1 MNSSFNA
8 YTKRRIEYYDAQACR
23 ADTRPGLGR
32 HYRRRVV
39 EIYRHLVAEG
49 LRVIELG
56 AAQGRLL
63 AALKP
68 SYGLGIDFSKEMV
81 RRARANYPHLNFM
94 QGDVHFLDIEEKFD
108 VVILSDLLHD
118 LWDVEA
124 VFNQI
129 SRLASPHTRI
139 IINIYSRLWEM
150 PLMGASLLGLTHPRI
165 EQNWLTVE
173 DISNMLYLQGF
184 EVVSLRREILWPLPG
199 VFLNLL
205 LNRGIVKTW
214 PMSELALSN
223 FIICR
228 PMPANKDN
236 SDALPV
242 VSVVIPARNEAGN
255 IASIFER
262 TPQMGKSTELIFVE
276 GHSTDNTYE
285 VIGKEITNHP
295 GIDASL
301 YRQTGKGKGDAVRLG
316 FEKAAGDVLMILDAD
331 MTVAP
336 EDLPR
341 FYHALWSGKGEFI
354 NGVRLVYSM
363 EDNAMR
369 FFNQV
374 GNKFFS
380 LAFSWLLGQPI
391 KDTLCGTKVI
401 LKKDYEKIALN
412 RPYFG
417 DFDPFG
423 DFDLLFGAAKL
434 NLKIVEMPIRYRQR
448 LYGTTN
454 IQRWSHGWLLL
465 KMVVFAASRIKFV

>member
-1 MNSSFNA
+1 MNNSFDI
-8 YTKRRIEYYDAQACR
+8 YTHKRIAYYDEQAR
-23 ADTRPGLGR
+23 SRDTRPGLGIY
-32 HYRRRVV
+32 YRRRLA
-39 EIYRHLVAEG
+39 EIYRHLVPEG

-56 AAQGRLL
+56 CARGSLL

-68 SYGLGIDFSKEMV
+68 AYGLGIDLSEEMV
-81 RRARANYPHLNFM
+81 KRARTAHPHLNFM
-94 QGDVHFLDIEEKFD
+94 RGDAHSLEIEEKFD
-108 VVILSDLLHD
+108 AIILSDLLHD

-124 VFNQI
+124 VFNNI
-129 SRLASPHTRI
+129 SKLAAPHTRI
-139 IINIYSRLWEM
+139 IINIYSRLWEL
-150 PLMGASLLGLTHPRI
+150 PLKAAALSGLIPPRL
-165 EQNWLTVE
+165 EQNWLTVG
-173 DISNMLYLQGF
+173 DVSNMLYLRDI
-184 EVVSLRREILWPLPG
+184 ETISLRREILWPLPG
-199 VFLNLL
+199 PFLNGL
-205 LNRGIVKTW
+205 LNRGLVKIW
-214 PMSELALSN
+214 PFSELALSN
-223 FIICR
+223 FIVCR
-228 PMPANKDN
+228 PMPKENVSEAP
-236 SDALPV
+236 PV
-242 VSVVIPARNEAGN
+242 VSVVVPARNEAGN

-276 GHSTDNTYE
+276 GHSKDNTYE
-285 VIGKEITNHP
+285 TIEQEIASHP
-295 GIDASL
+295 KIRARL
-301 YRQTGKGKGDAVRLG
+301 YRQPGNGKGDAVRLG
-316 FEKAAGDVLMILDAD
+316 FDKAAGDVLMILDAD

-363 EDNAMR
+363 EDNAMY
-369 FFNQV
+369 FFNQI

-401 LKKDYEKIALN
+401 RKKDYETIAAN
-412 RPYFG
+412 RAYFG

-454 IQRWSHGWLLL
+454 IHRWRHGWMLL
-465 KMVVFAASRIKFV
+465 KMAIFAAGRIKFV